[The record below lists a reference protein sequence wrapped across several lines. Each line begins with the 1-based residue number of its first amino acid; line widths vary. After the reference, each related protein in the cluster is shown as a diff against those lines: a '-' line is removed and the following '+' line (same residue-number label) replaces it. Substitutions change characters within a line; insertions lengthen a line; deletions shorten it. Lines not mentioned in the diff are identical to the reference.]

1 MYTLHTC
8 HYAQSYYN
16 FGESLSAPC
25 LFYQYDFSND
35 FILKA
40 IYKQMIMYFII
51 HKKDIFIIEVH
62 RCI

>member
-1 MYTLHTC
+1 MC

-35 FILKA
+35 FISKA

-51 HKKDIFIIEVH
+51 HKKRHFYY
-62 RCI
+62 